1 MECGI
6 PVDLK
11 ADVSVRKTWKM
22 QEEFAQVWKTKFA
35 NVFLKAG
42 NKEDIILIVL
52 VVIYISIVLPAVS
65 SIV

>member
-1 MECGI
+1 MESGI

-11 ADVSVRKTWKM
+11 ADVSVRKAWKM
-22 QEEFAQVWKTKFA
+22 QEEFVQVWKTKFA

-52 VVIYISIVLPAVS
+52 VVIYISVVLTRS
-65 SIV
+65 TIEI

>member
-1 MECGI
+1 MESGI

-11 ADVSVRKTWKM
+11 ADVSVRKTWKI

-35 NVFLKAG
+35 NVLLKAG
-42 NKEDIILIVL
+42 NKEDIIVIVL